1 MNILYQN
8 SELTL
13 AYDHENVLLTDKLNR
28 VVYEER
34 FYGDAGCGLIDI
46 ENKRALIGGEHLTI
60 WTKEC
65 VRFMKSDEFQW
76 IHSLRINKKI
86 QLKF

>member
-13 AYDHENVLLTDKLNR
+13 AYDHESVFMTDKLNR

-34 FYGDAGCGLIDI
+34 FYGDADRGLIDS

-60 WTKEC
+60 W
-65 VRFMKSDEFQW
+65 
-76 IHSLRINKKI
+76 KKNVSA
-86 QLKF
+86 L